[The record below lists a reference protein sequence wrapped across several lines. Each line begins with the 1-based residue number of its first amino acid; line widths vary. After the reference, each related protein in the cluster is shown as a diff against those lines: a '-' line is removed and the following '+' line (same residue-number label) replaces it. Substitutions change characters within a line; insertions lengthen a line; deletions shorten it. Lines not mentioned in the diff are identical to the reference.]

1 MSMVKRKIRLSEI
14 LLNSSVFLSTAL
26 SALAL
31 GLIFFYVIREGTTL
45 LNWELFTGNYHAR
58 NYIAELQD
66 DQLQSYDMPDF
77 SDRKSVV

>member
-1 MSMVKRKIRLSEI
+1 MFMVKRKIRLSEI

-31 GLIFFYVIREGTTL
+31 GLIFFFVIREGTDL

-58 NYIAELQD
+58 NYIAGLQD
-66 DQLQSYDMPDF
+66 NQSQGYEHA
-77 SDRKSVV
+77 